1 MRSIWE
7 DFSELEQIKVES
19 FLYSELEQIRVKS
32 FSYAI
37 RKDEDR
43 VDSFMYDDFSK
54 TIVRKPNFEKFYTIL
69 KDGESFYLYLLE
81 DFEDKKDVFTIVSQS
96 FSGESVDLLHKQ
108 KEEVN
113 ISGSYA
119 DYMVFRLNKYFRDA
133 YKDLIEK
140 SVKRLGI
147 VCSIYRVQEI
157 SQLYDE
163 YAILEAELLLNIKEV
178 F

>member
-1 MRSIWE
+1 MGIWE
-7 DFSELEQIKVES
+7 NFAELEKID
-19 FLYSELEQIRVKS
+19 VKS

-37 RKDEDR
+37 SKDEDR
-43 VDSFMYDDFSK
+43 GDSFVYNDFSK
-54 TIVRKPNFEKFYTIL
+54 TIVRKPNFENFYTFL
-69 KDGESFYLYLLE
+69 KEGEKFYLYLLE
-81 DFEDKKDVFTIVSQS
+81 DFEENPDVFRI
-96 FSGESVDLLHKQ
+96 ESYLENINLLHEQ

-119 DYMVFRLNKYFRDA
+119 DYMVFRLNKYFRDV

-140 SVKRLGI
+140 RVKRLRI
-147 VCSIYRVQEI
+147 VCSIYRVQKI

-163 YAILEAELLLNIKEV
+163 YAVLEAELFLNIKEV

>member
-1 MRSIWE
+1 MRFIWE
-7 DFSELEQIKVES
+7 DFSELEKIK
-19 FLYSELEQIRVKS
+19 VKS
-32 FSYAI
+32 FSYVI
-37 RKDEDR
+37 SKDEDR
-43 VDSFMYDDFSK
+43 GDSCVFDDFSK

-69 KDGESFYLYLLE
+69 KDGESFYLHLLE
-81 DFEDKKDVFTIVSQS
+81 DFEDKKDVFEIVSFS
-96 FSGESVDLLHKQ
+96 FSEYVNLLHEQ

-113 ISGSYA
+113 ISVSYA

-140 SVKRLGI
+140 SVKRLRI

-163 YAILEAELLLNIKEV
+163 YAVLEAELHLNIKEV

>member
-1 MRSIWE
+1 MRFIWE
-7 DFSELEQIKVES
+7 DFSELEKIK
-19 FLYSELEQIRVKS
+19 VKS
-32 FSYAI
+32 FSYVI
-37 RKDEDR
+37 SKDEDR
-43 VDSFMYDDFSK
+43 GDSFVHDDFSK

-69 KDGESFYLYLLE
+69 KDGESFYLHLLE
-81 DFEDKKDVFTIVSQS
+81 DFEDKKDVFKILSLS
-96 FSGESVDLLHKQ
+96 FSEKSVDLLHEQ
-108 KEEVN
+108 REEVN

-140 SVKRLGI
+140 SVKRLKI

-163 YAILEAELLLNIKEV
+163 YAVLEAELLLNIKEV

>member
-1 MRSIWE
+1 MRFICE
-7 DFSELEQIKVES
+7 AFSELEKIK
-19 FLYSELEQIRVKS
+19 VKS
-32 FSYAI
+32 FSYVLD
-37 RKDEDR
+37 KDEDR
-43 VDSFMYDDFSK
+43 GCSYDHDDFSK
-54 TIVRKPNFEKFYTIL
+54 AIVRKANFKNLYTLL
-69 KDGESFYLYLLE
+69 KEGEEFYLYLLE
-81 DFEDKKDVFTIVSQS
+81 DFEDKKDVFRIESLS
-96 FSGESVDLLHKQ
+96 FSGNSMDILHEQ

-140 SVKRLGI
+140 SVKRLLI
-147 VCSIYRVQEI
+147 ICSIYRVKEI

-163 YAILEAELLLNIKEV
+163 YAVLEAELFLNIKEV

>member
-1 MRSIWE
+1 MSFIWE
-7 DFSELEQIKVES
+7 NFSELEKIK
-19 FLYSELEQIRVKS
+19 VKS
-32 FSYAI
+32 FSYVI
-37 RKDEDR
+37 SKDEDR
-43 VDSFMYDDFSK
+43 GDSFVYDDFSK

-69 KDGESFYLYLLE
+69 KEGEDFYLYLLE
-81 DFEDKKDVFTIVSQS
+81 DFEENHNEKDVFRIES
-96 FSGESVDLLHKQ
+96 FAENVNLLHEQ

-140 SVKRLGI
+140 RVKRLRI

-163 YAILEAELLLNIKEV
+163 YAVLEAELLLNMKEV

>member
-1 MRSIWE
+1 MRFIWE
-7 DFSELEQIKVES
+7 AFSELEKIKV
-19 FLYSELEQIRVKS
+19 KS
-32 FSYAI
+32 LSHVLD
-37 RKDEDR
+37 KDEDR
-43 VDSFMYDDFSK
+43 GMVFIHDDFSK
-54 TIVRKPNFEKFYTIL
+54 TIVRKANFKNLYTLL
-69 KDGESFYLYLLE
+69 KEGEEFYLYLLE
-81 DFEDKKDVFTIVSQS
+81 DFEDKKDVFRIESLS
-96 FSGESVDLLHKQ
+96 FSGGSMDILHEQ

-140 SVKRLGI
+140 SVKRLVI
-147 VCSIYRVQEI
+147 VCSIYRVKEI

-163 YAILEAELLLNIKEV
+163 YALLEAELFLNIKEV